1 MDLTPALL
9 LAAED
14 HQADTEKP
22 LDQEHRQTF
31 RRAGHVG
38 ALVGHARGI
47 SILEGQP
54 HHGLHVARPTPV
66 GVDERTAEPGQR
78 RRQGQDDP

>member
-14 HQADTEKP
+14 DETDAQKP
-22 LDQEHRQTF
+22 LDQQYRQAF

-38 ALVGHARGI
+38 ALIGHARGI
-47 SILEGQP
+47 SII
-54 HHGLHVARPTPV
+54 
-66 GVDERTAEPGQR
+66 
-78 RRQGQDDP
+78 